1 MKKNEQTREKKWWS
15 KENAKPK
22 KPNGKENEE
31 SGAKPKK
38 PNGKEYAESGAK
50 SKGKEHDVEKDR

>member
-1 MKKNEQTREKKWWS
+1 L

-31 SGAKPKK
+31 SSAKPKK
-38 PNGKEYAESGAK
+38 PNGKENA
-50 SKGKEHDVEKDR
+50 